1 MKSSSHLILALAAI
15 TAVLLRFAPLSVQN
29 FSAMGALAVLCG
41 VRARSP
47 WLAFSLPLAAR
58 LASDVILQI
67 QSGYGF
73 YSTMLFD
80 YAAYGLIVLA
90 GRYLRPSGLLQ
101 GAGTGL
107 LSAAIFFVVSNFGV
121 WCLPFNGIYMYPQ
134 TLPGLLDCFVN
145 GLPFARGTFLS
156 DVLLTPA
163 FLTAAAAL
171 HAARTQPSAAIA
183 EPVE

>member
-1 MKSSSHLILALAAI
+1 MKSPSHLILVLAAI
-15 TAVLLRFAPLSVQN
+15 TAVLLRFAPVPVQN

-41 VRARSP
+41 VHVRSP
-47 WLAFSLPLAAR
+47 WLAFLLPLAAR
-58 LASDVILQI
+58 LVSDVILQI
-67 QSGYGF
+67 QTGYGF

-90 GRYLRPSGLLQ
+90 GRCIRPAGLFA

-121 WCLPFNGIYMYPQ
+121 WCLPFNGIQMYPQ
-134 TLPGLLDCFVN
+134 TLPGLLDCYIK

-163 FLTAAAAL
+163 FLAIAAAVQ
-171 HAARTQPSAAIA
+171 AACTQPSAAITKTI
-183 EPVE
+183 E

>member
-1 MKSSSHLILALAAI
+1 MKSSSHLILVLAAI
-15 TAVLLRFAPLSVQN
+15 TAVLLRFAPVPVQN

-41 VRARSP
+41 VRMHST

-58 LASDVILQI
+58 LVSDVILQI

-90 GRYLRPSGLLQ
+90 GRYLRPASLLE

-107 LSAAIFFVVSNFGV
+107 LSAAIFFFVSNFGV
-121 WCLPFNGIYMYPQ
+121 WC
-134 TLPGLLDCFVN
+134 
-145 GLPFARGTFLS
+145 
-156 DVLLTPA
+156 
-163 FLTAAAAL
+163 
-171 HAARTQPSAAIA
+171 
-183 EPVE
+183 